1 MNSKGQTIVE
11 TAIILPILLI
21 LVLGII
27 EFGRAMYVKNTLNNA
42 ARAGVRA
49 AVVLPLYD
57 ATTNS
62 SGLQTTPTPV
72 LLSSAC
78 GSSGPN
84 KSVYDI
90 ICGSLTN
97 GIPRNNST
105 AVSIAAFTSYS
116 TPTSSPKTNDR
127 ITVSITWTNYPTL
140 FNKAI
145 PVVGNTN
152 VTIMGSGLTL
162 TGVASMRYE

>member
-11 TAIILPILLI
+11 TAIILPILLV

-42 ARAGVRA
+42 ARAGARA
-49 AVVLPLYD
+49 AVVLRLYN
-57 ATTNS
+57 ATTNLT
-62 SGLQTTPTPV
+62 GLQTTPNPV

-84 KSVYDI
+84 KSVYDM

-105 AVSIAAFTSYS
+105 AVSIVAFTSYS
-116 TPTSSPKTNDR
+116 TLTNSPMTNDR
-127 ITVSITWTNYPTL
+127 ITVSISWTDYPTL

-152 VTIMGSGLTL
+152 VKIMGSGLTL